1 MPLLWKRHDGE
12 DGNITPPHAF
22 TSREGVISVLLY
34 LIEKCILPYKG
45 ERYALFEQIPLK
57 NTRVF
62 KIFPRKHD
70 VLWSFIEK
78 P

>member
-1 MPLLWKRHDGE
+1 MPLLWKRQDGE

-62 KIFPRKHD
+62 NIFPEKHD
-70 VLWSFIEK
+70 VSEGIIDK
-78 P
+78 

>member
-1 MPLLWKRHDGE
+1 MPLLWNGQDGE
-12 DGNITPPHAF
+12 EGNITPPHSF
-22 TSREGVISVLLY
+22 TSRERVISVLLY

-62 KIFPRKHD
+62 NIFPEKHD
-70 VLWSFIEK
+70 VSEGIIDK
-78 P
+78 

>member
-1 MPLLWKRHDGE
+1 MPLLWNGPDGE
-12 DGNITPPHAF
+12 AGNITPPHAF

-62 KIFPRKHD
+62 NIFPEKHD
-70 VLWSFIEK
+70 VSEGIIDK
-78 P
+78 